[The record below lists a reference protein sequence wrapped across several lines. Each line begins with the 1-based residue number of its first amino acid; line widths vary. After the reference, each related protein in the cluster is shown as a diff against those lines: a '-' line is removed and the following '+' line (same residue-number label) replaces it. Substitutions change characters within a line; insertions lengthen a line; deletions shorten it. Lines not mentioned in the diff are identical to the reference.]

1 MLFFY
6 SILFDLIPFHF
17 HYLLFQESNL
27 ATSCVF
33 DSIIKAKYPF
43 LCENHTLTTSSKH
56 SNHPMI
62 HSTSFKRQSQ
72 HSFRNTLPFHFTK
85 SILQTN
91 NPFLYYIMH
100 TNHYKY
106 PLGTDSSTPT
116 SISTKTA
123 DKTSPSPSEFPLA
136 HTAYTT
142 CDTTNYSSHA
152 HSILTPDAQYRT
164 QTLLSAHKTH
174 ILFITP
180 SLHSHPTI
188 AAD

>member
-17 HYLLFQESNL
+17 HYLLFQESNR

-33 DSIIKAKYPF
+33 DSIIRAKYPF
-43 LCENHTLTTSSKH
+43 LCENHTLTTSSKQ

-62 HSTSFKRQSQ
+62 HSTSFKRYSQ

-180 SLHSHPTI
+180 SLHPHPTI